1 MKIDILCGEGSQN
14 GVHLSDIYGAD
25 KRVGVGGSEYALLT
39 MCEHW
44 TKEGHDITL
53 YNNPKRDD
61 GVFKQ
66 RATHAFTPRADR
78 DILITF
84 RQPNEKSKRANGK
97 KIFWSCD
104 QYTVGNFADFAQW
117 MDKTVSI
124 SPYHTEYLK
133 KRYGIDAVDIDLPV
147 RMEDYDADVKKVS
160 KRIIFTSV
168 PDRGL
173 GAVAR
178 MFPLIKRHDPEV
190 SLVVTSDYRLWGVI
204 SPQNSQY
211 KSLFFNTPDVEF
223 LGAIPRER
231 LVEEQMKA
239 DVHLYPFTGDT
250 EELFCVSLAES
261 QVAGALP
268 IASTN
273 GALGTTNMGIRIDVD
288 AKDRAS
294 NQVFAEKVVESLNNP
309 DLPKIQKDLSAKAR
323 ERFDVKRIMKLWDEK
338 VFNG

>member
-25 KRVGVGGSEYALLT
+25 RRVGVGGSEYALLT
-39 MCEHW
+39 MCESW
-44 TKEGHDITL
+44 TKEGHDVTL
-53 YNNPKRDD
+53 YNNPTRDD

-66 RATHAFTPRADR
+66 RAVHGFNPRGER
-78 DILITF
+78 DVLITF
-84 RQPNEKSKRANGK
+84 RQPSEKSKRANGK

-124 SPYHTEYLK
+124 SPYHTQYLK
-133 KRYGIDAVDIDLPV
+133 ETYGIDAVDIDLPV
-147 RMEDYDADVKKVS
+147 RMEDYNSDIKKVS

-173 GAVAR
+173 KAVAG
-178 MFPLIKRHDPEV
+178 MYPLIKRLDPGV
-190 SLVVTSDYRLWGVI
+190 SLVVTSDYRLWGSV
-204 SPQNSQY
+204 SPQNSQF
-211 KSLFFNTPDVEF
+211 KSMFFNTDDVEF
-223 LGAIPRER
+223 LGAVTRER

-239 DVHLYPFTGDT
+239 DIHLYPFTGET

-261 QVAGALP
+261 QVAGVLP
-268 IASTN
+268 VASTD
-273 GALGTTNMGIRIDVD
+273 GALGTTNMGVRIDMD
-288 AKDRAS
+288 ARDRSS
-294 NQVFAEKVVESLNNP
+294 NRVFADEIVKALSDPN
-309 DLPKIQKDLSAKAR
+309 LPSRQGELSKKAR
-323 ERFDVKRIMKLWDEK
+323 ERFDVKRIMRLWSEK